1 MKSIKAPIK
10 QNRDAFDGIMH
21 FCPNILPK
29 RWSRRNEREL
39 IGKIKICK
47 IISRMKVE
55 IQTKKYIY
63 GTNNKVEELEEKP
76 NSQPS

>member
-1 MKSIKAPIK
+1 
-10 QNRDAFDGIMH
+10 
-21 FCPNILPK
+21 
-29 RWSRRNEREL
+29 L

-55 IQTKKYIY
+55 IQTAKYIY
-63 GTNNKVEELEEKP
+63 GTNDEVEELEEKP